1 MLLSA
6 FTGTSFSTAMI
17 NGFSE
22 GLNIGSELQKVIET
36 AAATIP
42 EQVSATWLNVSNFS
56 KVEPMVLESRLI
68 CRSVYDFLSG

>member
-1 MLLSA
+1 
-6 FTGTSFSTAMI
+6 MI

-42 EQVSATWLNVSNFS
+42 EQVSATWLNVSKFS

-68 CRSVYDFLSG
+68 CRSVYHFLSG